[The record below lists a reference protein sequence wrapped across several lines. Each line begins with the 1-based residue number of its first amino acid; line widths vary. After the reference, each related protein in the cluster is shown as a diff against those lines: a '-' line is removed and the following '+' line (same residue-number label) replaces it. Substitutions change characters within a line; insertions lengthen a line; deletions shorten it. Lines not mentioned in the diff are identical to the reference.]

1 MLLSIVIPLFNEEA
15 VLPAIVSRLDAV
27 LRTLPC
33 RAEVILVDDGSRDRT
48 RALAIEIARR
58 DERYRLVAF
67 TRNFGHQA
75 ALTAGLDCAEGDA
88 VLIIDGDLQDPP
100 ELLAQMLAL
109 HEQGFDVVSAQRVS
123 RDGEAA
129 WRRAGIS
136 AFYWL
141 MRKAIDERVVPE
153 VGDFRLLSRRTVIAL
168 RQFREQ
174 HRFLRGIV
182 AWMGLKEAVIP
193 YHRDA
198 RAAGSSKYR
207 TLSLAAF
214 AWTAITSFSALPLR
228 LTVLAGMGLSLL
240 GGLYLF
246 YAAYQT
252 VVAHTT
258 LRGWATLVFLQV
270 FFSGAT
276 LLAIGLI
283 GEYLARVYDESK
295 RRPLYIVDYSLNLR
309 PDLHSPDRAVVL
321 EPHDR
326 PPQ

>member
-1 MLLSIVIPLFNEEA
+1 MLLSIIIPLFNEEA
-15 VLPAIVSRLDAV
+15 VLPALVSRLDAV
-27 LRTLPC
+27 LTTLPC

-48 RALAIEIARR
+48 REMAIDLARR
-58 DERYRLVAF
+58 DERFRVVGF

-75 ALTAGLDCAEGDA
+75 ALTAGIDCAEGDA

-100 ELLAQMLAL
+100 ELVAQML
-109 HEQGFDVVSAQRVS
+109 ERYDQGFDVVSAQRVS
-123 RDGEAA
+123 REGEAA
-129 WRRAGIS
+129 WRRAAIS
-136 AFYWL
+136 AFYW
-141 MRKAIDERVVPE
+141 MMQKAVDERVVPE
-153 VGDFRLLSRRTVIAL
+153 VGDFRLLSRRTVLAL

-174 HRFLRGIV
+174 HRFLRGMV

-193 YHRDA
+193 YKRDI
-198 RAAGSSKYR
+198 RAAGASKYS

-228 LTVLAGMGLSLL
+228 LTVWAGIGLSLF
-240 GGLYLF
+240 GGVYLF

-252 VVAHTT
+252 IVAHTT

-295 RRPLYIVDYSLNLR
+295 QRPLYIVDYSLNLR
-309 PDLHSPDRAVVL
+309 SVLNSTTRAVVL
-321 EPHDR
+321 ERDDIPA
-326 PPQ
+326 P